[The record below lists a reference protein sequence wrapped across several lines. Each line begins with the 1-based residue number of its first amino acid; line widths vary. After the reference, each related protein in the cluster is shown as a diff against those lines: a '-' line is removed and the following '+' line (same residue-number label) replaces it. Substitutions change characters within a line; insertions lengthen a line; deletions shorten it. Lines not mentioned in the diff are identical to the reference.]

1 MNKLTSHSFPT
12 LFQLLGSVVLS
23 IVLLGSVAPV
33 FFNPAQA
40 DPASVTQTDNEKKAT
55 ATPAPAV
62 SVDKIILNSP
72 VVDEANLLS
81 ASEKQQLSDK
91 LKSIYQ
97 QGLAQ
102 AGLVIVPS
110 TNGTDIFDYSMQ
122 LAEKWQLGNKD
133 TDNGLLI
140 VVAVNDHKMYIL
152 TGYGLEG
159 TLPDGAVGRI
169 IRNDITPYFK
179 QDDYAQGLMVGI
191 NRLEERL
198 TADPATLLQAD
209 KLAEEREKATEDDD
223 LSGSPIFFFILCV
236 LFGDMVTG
244 IFGRVIGSWIV
255 SIGFFMLSV
264 SVTGGFF
271 LPLVLAVL
279 LWFLL
284 VNEVFSNGSS
294 GGFSGG
300 SSGGGSSGGFGG
312 GSSGGFGGGGF
323 SGGGGS
329 FGGGGAGGSW

>member
-209 KLAEEREKATEDDD
+209 KLAEEQEELLTEEER
-223 LSGSPIFFFILCV
+223 SGSPILFFILCI
-236 LFGDMVTG
+236 LFGDAVTG
-244 IFGRVIGSWIV
+244 FLGRVLGSWLV
-255 SIGFFMLSV
+255 SIVFFILSV
-264 SVTGGFF
+264 SVSGTFF
-271 LPLVLAVL
+271 LPLVLAIVL
-279 LWFLL
+279 WYLL
-284 VNEVFSNGSS
+284 VKEVFAGS
-294 GGFSGG
+294 